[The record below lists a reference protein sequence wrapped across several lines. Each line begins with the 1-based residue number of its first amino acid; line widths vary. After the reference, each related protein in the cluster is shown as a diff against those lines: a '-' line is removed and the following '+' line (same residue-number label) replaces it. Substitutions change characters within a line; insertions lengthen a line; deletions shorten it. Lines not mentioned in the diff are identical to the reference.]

1 MGGHE
6 SGGELGWMD
15 QVEEE
20 MFLANLTHIVVE
32 LSFPKGYHLTL
43 IKVGRRGTAERKRM
57 AVFPPWEK
65 ALRRD

>member
-1 MGGHE
+1 MDGSGRGGDVFG
-6 SGGELGWMD
+6 SR
-15 QVEEE
+15 
-20 MFLANLTHIVVE
+20 LANLTHIVVE